1 MALEIQVL
9 AWDRHNNVL
18 ELVGY
23 QPPFFSLSDNLI
35 SSCLYNN
42 SVESLLEG
50 VSNFIGGTDVCN
62 I

>member
-1 MALEIQVL
+1 
-9 AWDRHNNVL
+9 L

>member
-1 MALEIQVL
+1 MADTKWIQRIL
-9 AWDRHNNVL
+9 PFVL

-23 QPPFFSLSDNLI
+23 QPPFFFLSDNLI